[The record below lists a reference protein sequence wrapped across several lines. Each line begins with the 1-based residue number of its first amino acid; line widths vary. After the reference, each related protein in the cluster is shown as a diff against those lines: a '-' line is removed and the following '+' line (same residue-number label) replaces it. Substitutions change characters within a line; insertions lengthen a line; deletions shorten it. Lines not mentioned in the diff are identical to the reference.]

1 MISSYMAALESV
13 TGGGHLLDLNSGETR
28 GGTRFSELEESRS
41 SVFRFAF
48 AIPPTPFIHLKSS
61 DLHKSH
67 GSPCWRLGVQTTGHP
82 THHRP
87 WQKLVVWWHNK
98 V

>member
-67 GSPCWRLGVQTTGHP
+67 GSPCWRLGGADHWTPHP
-82 THHRP
+82 PPPLAETCG
-87 WQKLVVWWHNK
+87 LVA
-98 V
+98 